1 MKSFEGVIWKMWC
14 RMGGEMLS
22 EGDENRWADDSGD
35 LVYAVDLEEKVYK
48 EKCWEVVDKV
58 LNEEYKREKEDE
70 FERCFKDYVR
80 VVLFFMEYGRGES
93 DKKILECWFD
103 FLESFKGYGWVVDD
117 ISKKVVDNDGGKD

>member
-1 MKSFEGVIWKMWC
+1 MKSFEGVIWKIWC
-14 RMGGEMLS
+14 RMSSEMLN

-35 LVYAVDLEEKVYK
+35 LVYVVDLEEKVYK
-48 EKCWEVVDKV
+48 EKCWEVVEKV
-58 LNEEYKREKEDE
+58 LKEEYKREKEDE
-70 FERCFKDYVR
+70 FERCFKDYAR

-117 ISKKVVDNDGGKD
+117 ISKKVVDKD